1 MKAGHA
7 LAPILAGV
15 ALTACSAASH
25 GLGPEPL
32 GRDHA
37 RARHASSSPIQHVV
51 IIVQENRSIDNLFN
65 GFPGANTVTSGLDSH
80 GGRIHLEP
88 TSIDDVWSPDHSHG
102 AFTTEFDDGKLDG
115 WDRIRA
121 HDFSGK
127 PSHDRFYDYGFV
139 PARQTVPYWTM
150 AKQYALSDMTF
161 QSNGGPSFPS
171 HLYLIAGQ
179 SGHIAENASGDPWG
193 CDAPKGTTVAY
204 IDPNTGKEIEPGFFP
219 CLTRDRIA
227 LTLADE
233 LDAAGLSWRYYAP
246 QVPGK
251 DFGENWNVFDAIK
264 YVRHGPDWQNVV
276 SPETQV
282 LTDVQNGYLANVT
295 WIAPAA
301 ANSDHAG
308 VDTKN
313 GPSWVTSIVNTIGQ
327 SQFWNSTAIFVI
339 WDDWG
344 GWYDHV
350 APPQYDYEGNGF
362 RVPLIAISPYALQG
376 VVSHTQHETA
386 STLRFI
392 ENRFGLG
399 QMSVADSRASDL
411 IEMFDFSQSPRP
423 FQTIPQPVKTEELI
437 RASQADHRAPDND

>member
-1 MKAGHA
+1 
-7 LAPILAGV
+7 
-15 ALTACSAASH
+15 
-25 GLGPEPL
+25 
-32 GRDHA
+32 
-37 RARHASSSPIQHVV
+37 
-51 IIVQENRSIDNLFN
+51 
-65 GFPGANTVTSGLDSH
+65 
-80 GGRIHLEP
+80 
-88 TSIDDVWSPDHSHG
+88 
-102 AFTTEFDDGKLDG
+102 
-115 WDRIRA
+115 
-121 HDFSGK
+121 
-127 PSHDRFYDYGFV
+127 
-139 PARQTVPYWTM
+139 
-150 AKQYALSDMTF
+150 
-161 QSNGGPSFPS
+161 
-171 HLYLIAGQ
+171 
-179 SGHIAENASGDPWG
+179 
-193 CDAPKGTTVAY
+193 
-204 IDPNTGKEIEPGFFP
+204 
-219 CLTRDRIA
+219 
-227 LTLADE
+227 
-233 LDAAGLSWRYYAP
+233 
-246 QVPGK
+246 
-251 DFGENWNVFDAIK
+251 
-264 YVRHGPDWQNVV
+264 
-276 SPETQV
+276 
-282 LTDVQNGYLANVT
+282 VT